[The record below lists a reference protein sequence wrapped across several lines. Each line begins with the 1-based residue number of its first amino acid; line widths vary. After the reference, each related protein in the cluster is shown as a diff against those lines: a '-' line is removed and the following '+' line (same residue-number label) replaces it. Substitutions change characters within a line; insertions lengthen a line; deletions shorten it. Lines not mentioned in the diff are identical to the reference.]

1 MAHETASL
9 QQHIAP
15 SLAGPALRAGH
26 ARRDLRNLAS
36 LTFLMS
42 AHRMP
47 VCVSMLLGDDNYL
60 RQQLRLACTTA
71 DEPLQQLAIAMLREL
86 AVAHPAT
93 TSINSWSH

>member
-1 MAHETASL
+1 MVHQTASL
-9 QQHIAP
+9 QQQASP
-15 SLAGPALRAGH
+15 ELARPGLSAGH
-26 ARRDLRNLAS
+26 ARRDLRNLS
-36 LTFLMS
+36 SFTFLMS